1 MPNGTGLDPRVERG
15 EVCAKCK
22 VEFDGEHGT
31 PVLCFHCYDNNAA
44 RLSGAWA
51 LPKAWLEEKAK

>member
-22 VEFDGEHGT
+22 VEFDGGHGK
-31 PVLCFHCYDNNAA
+31 PVLCANCHDVLRPQFTT
-44 RLSGAWA
+44 